1 MSNIESDRE
10 LMKGKVAVVTGGS
23 KGIGLAL
30 TTALVERGVKVVIG
44 DVLSKEGENAAS
56 QLNKKTG
63 AEVVLFQHCDVRYYK
78 DLRKLF
84 QVAESRF
91 GGVDIACLN
100 AGIAVNP
107 CGIMAPLE
115 DESEKL
121 IHDVNTLGVIKGNK
135 VAVMHMVKRGGGV
148 IINTASVAGIIGGP
162 GISAYA
168 ATKHAVNGWTRSLE
182 HLYPSVN
189 IRVNAVLPYWTKT
202 DIIDIPAGEDGEPH
216 PFTEVLHASPWTT
229 MDHVIET
236 FLELIRNDEHSG
248 DCLIVAPDGYHE
260 HPRTVLPES
269 CISET
274 MLEKLVEFHPKL
286 IEKTRIQLQAASK
299 QYFSK
304 L

>member
-1 MSNIESDRE
+1 MSNKNIDSDRA
-10 LMKGKVAVVTGGS
+10 LMNGKVAVVTGGS

-44 DVLSKEGENAAS
+44 DVLTNEGENAAS
-56 QLNKKTG
+56 RLNKKVG
-63 AEVVLFQHCDVRYYK
+63 AEVVVFQHCDVRFYN
-78 DLRKLF
+78 DLKKLF

-148 IINTASVAGIIGGP
+148 IINTASVAGIVGSP
-162 GISAYA
+162 GISSYA

-189 IRVNAVLPYWTKT
+189 IRVNAGKKRKMKT
-202 DIIDIPAGEDGEPH
+202 PPKK
-216 PFTEVLHASPWTT
+216 
-229 MDHVIET
+229 
-236 FLELIRNDEHSG
+236 N
-248 DCLIVAPDGYHE
+248 
-260 HPRTVLPES
+260 
-269 CISET
+269 
-274 MLEKLVEFHPKL
+274 LVQQNSNH
-286 IEKTRIQLQAASK
+286 
-299 QYFSK
+299 YFFG
-304 L
+304 